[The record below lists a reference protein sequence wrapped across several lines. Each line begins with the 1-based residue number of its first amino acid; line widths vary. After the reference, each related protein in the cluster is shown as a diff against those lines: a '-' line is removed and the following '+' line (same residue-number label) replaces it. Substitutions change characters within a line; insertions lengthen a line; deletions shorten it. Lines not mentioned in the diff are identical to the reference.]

1 MSRFWSLSFLL
12 YFTGTVTTGP
22 LTHFYLFYYV
32 TYHVVTYSLSLS
44 LSHIVSFK
52 IYDLDGD
59 GLISTKVL
67 TKVVTDTMGEQDVVI
82 HKGSLF
88 FCGMNFL
95 KFNVD
100 VWMYSPV
107 PNMFKEFTFCKS
119 KVLSSACWL
128 EKNRKSTIMNQNVI

>member
-1 MSRFWSLSFLL
+1 MLDGIFKAFDLDNDGLIDFDEYILCLSTVSSKAPADDKLKREYDLDTLIFSCP
-12 YFTGTVTTGP
+12 GKVTTRLHGLIFIMFP
-22 LTHFYLFYYV
+22 LADYRL
-32 TYHVVTYSLSLS
+32 
-44 LSHIVSFK
+44 VSFK

-59 GLISTKVL
+59 GLISTKDL

-100 VWMYSPV
+100 V
-107 PNMFKEFTFCKS
+107 
-119 KVLSSACWL
+119 
-128 EKNRKSTIMNQNVI
+128 